1 MINHNTLR
9 RSQLGIPAN
18 ESQLVTEA
26 LESEADRIF
35 FDLEDS
41 LAPGEKEAARSD
53 LIASVHDHDWGSK
66 GLAYRIN
73 GTNTRWWHTDIIAV
87 VEAVGSAIDT
97 IIVPKTQAPCE
108 IQTVATLLKT
118 VEMKAGPDVGP
129 IGISAQIETAAG
141 MNAVT
146 EIAHATD
153 RLEALIFGPA
163 DYAASVGASHGIA
176 DYPGHYWHYP
186 LSRVSQAA
194 ASAGL
199 LAIGGPDTDPDDS
212 QGFQQACQS
221 EAALGYDGKVIVHP
235 DQVETVNRLFSPT
248 EAEAKRARRI
258 VDRYEAT
265 ESNEVA
271 AIDGKI
277 IDQEMYR
284 LAKRIRSKAEKSGQL

>member
-1 MINHNTLR
+1 MSHTNSLR

-18 ESQLVTEA
+18 ESQLVAEA
-26 LESEADRIF
+26 IESEADRIF

-41 LAPGEKEAARSD
+41 LAPGEKTAARSE
-53 LIASVHDHDWGSK
+53 LIAAVNDHDWSDT
-66 GLAYRIN
+66 GLGYRIN
-73 GTNTRWWHTDIIAV
+73 GTNTRWWHNDIIDV
-87 VEAVGSAIDT
+87 VEAVGSEIDT
-97 IIVPKTQAPCE
+97 LILPKIRDSADVK
-108 IQTVATLLKT
+108 TVATLLKT
-118 VEMKAGPDVGP
+118 VEMNAGPEVGP
-129 IGISAQIETAAG
+129 IGVSAQIETAAG

-163 DYAASVGASHGIA
+163 DYAASIGASHGVA
-176 DYPGHYWHYP
+176 EYPGHYWHYP

-199 LAIGGPDTDPDDS
+199 LAIGGPHTDPYDS

-221 EAALGYDGKVIVHP
+221 EAALGYDGKIIVHP
-235 DQVETVNRLFSPT
+235 DQIETVNRVFSPT

-258 VDRYEAT
+258 VDTYEAT
-265 ESNEVA
+265 ASNDVA

-284 LAKRIRSKAEKSGQL
+284 MAKRIFSKAQKSGQL